1 MSVGVDVIEEAPTG
15 LPCLRDCGTVNV
27 AMSIRLDDLAR
38 LLDRSGPIPLYH
50 QLKQWFSSR
59 ILSGELAPGEQ
70 LPDEFEICERL
81 GVSRGVVR
89 QAMTELEYAGMISR
103 QRGRGTFVAIP
114 KTAEGLISGL
124 RGLADDAAMRGQKI
138 DSKVLLL
145 REVPAEDTV
154 AEKLEL
160 RPGDPVVELERLR
173 SLEGGPHVVV
183 VTYLP
188 ALLVPGLVK
197 EDFNGGTSLYRVLRD
212 NYGLNIVSGVRRVE
226 VAPAR
231 ARQARLL
238 GVKRGSPLMVLRS
251 VGFTSGHRPLDY
263 FIAYHRGD
271 QTAFEVELRTP
282 VGTASRFEQVPVAR
296 DGSSW

>member
-1 MSVGVDVIEEAPTG
+1 
-15 LPCLRDCGTVNV
+15 
-27 AMSIRLDDLAR
+27 MSIRLDDLAR

-70 LPDEFEICERL
+70 LPDEFEMCERL
-81 GVSRGVVR
+81 GVSRGVIR

-145 REVPAEDTV
+145 REVRAEDTV

-173 SLEGGPHVVV
+173 RLEGEPHVVV

-197 EDFNGGTSLYRVLRD
+197 EDFNGGTSLYRMLRD

-226 VAPAR
+226 VATAG

-271 QTAFEVELRTP
+271 QTAFEVELRAP
-282 VGTASRFEQVPVAR
+282 VGTASRFEQVPAAR
-296 DGSSW
+296 GGSSW